1 MNYFQNFRKEF
12 PLLTQYPSL
21 IYLDNAAT
29 THKPLP
35 VLDAVRQFYIQDNS
49 NTNRGVY
56 KLAEKAT
63 LALENSRKIVQKFIS
78 ASHPEEIIFTK
89 GTTESLNLVANSI
102 TNLNPGD
109 KILVTQME
117 HHSNLLPWQKLA
129 KHLKERLIMLP
140 ITPDGEIDREIWK
153 NHLSSQIKI
162 IALTHVSNVLGT
174 INPIKELI
182 KIARQV
188 SPQAIIIVD
197 GAQAVAHIPVDVV
210 DLDCDFYAF
219 SGHKMYAPMGIGVLY
234 GKKNRLEHLDTYQ
247 VGGGT
252 LNTFAIDNTEY
263 TDLPFRLEAGTPNV
277 AGAVGLASA
286 INFLTQVGWE
296 KIQQHENILYH
307 CGKETLS
314 HFPELKIQGK
324 NLNKIALFSF
334 YSKKIHS
341 HDLAS
346 ILGEM
351 NIAVRAGHHCALP
364 LMEFYDTS
372 STVRISTALYN
383 TCEDFDVLAKAL
395 QQTKN
400 FFKTL

>member
-1 MNYFQNFRKEF
+1 MNYFQNLRKEF

-21 IYLDNAAT
+21 IYLDSAAT
-29 THKPLP
+29 THKPRI
-35 VLDAVRQFYIQDNS
+35 VLESVQQFYTQNNS

-78 ASHPEEIIFTK
+78 ASSPEEIIFTK

-102 TNLNPGD
+102 TNLKAGD

-129 KHLKERLIMLP
+129 QRLGERLIILP
-140 ITPDGEIDREIWK
+140 ITFDGEIDYKIWE
-153 NHLSSQIKI
+153 NYLSSQIKI

-174 INPIKELI
+174 VNPIKKLI
-182 KIARQV
+182 KIARRK

-197 GAQAVAHIPVDVV
+197 GAQAVAHIPVNVT

-234 GKKNRLEHLDTYQ
+234 GKKSRLEHLDTYQ

-252 LNTFAIDNTEY
+252 LNTFTIDNTEY
-263 TDLPFRLEAGTPNV
+263 ADLPFRFEAGTPNV

-286 INFLTQVGWE
+286 INFLTQIGWE
-296 KIQQHENILYH
+296 NIQKHENSLCCY
-307 CGKETLS
+307 GKEVLARFS
-314 HFPELKIQGK
+314 ELKVQG
-324 NLNKIALFSF
+324 NSLNKIALFSF
-334 YSKKIHS
+334 YSEKIHS

-351 NIAVRAGHHCALP
+351 DIAVRAGHHCALP
-364 LMEFYDTS
+364 LMEFYNTS
-372 STVRISTALYN
+372 STVRVSTALYN
-383 TCEDFDVLAKAL
+383 TCEDFNILAKAL

-400 FFKTL
+400 FFKIL